1 LAVAALT
8 VYLVASRSLDGLH
21 RIALACIIGGGI
33 GNLIDRVAYQGS
45 VIDFMNLGL
54 GRLRTGIFNAADLAV
69 LVGAILLLLGPLKR
83 ERDAESA
90 GLKKENRG

>member
-1 LAVAALT
+1 
-8 VYLVASRSLDGLH
+8 
-21 RIALACIIGGGI
+21 
-33 GNLIDRVAYQGS
+33 
-45 VIDFMNLGL
+45 
-54 GRLRTGIFNAADLAV
+54 V